1 MKSNTIDPTSFHKDY
16 PLAIALRNVSK
27 HWFLAYSKLM
37 SMEWEWTTSVP
48 YGATDGRLLLLNKA
62 GIDKL
67 CRQSNASG
75 LIAFLLV
82 HEALHAL
89 LGHGWRLAKMTDM
102 LRANVAADY
111 VINAMIAMRNR
122 ELKKEVFPFIEGV
135 LLDEALSGDKSV
147 EQLYRELSKPQPKQE
162 PQPQPQP
169 QPKQQDNEPEQDT
182 DETNEGQD
190 KSDTEDESG
199 EDDSKQGDGKCDADG
214 GEDDVS
220 VGESEGGE
228 GEELQGLPQELD
240 DDDLSDFVGTGAA
253 DNIEPEAE
261 DGETQ
266 ADVIDKIEE
275 ANDRILIADEID
287 RKQMADKGQT
297 GQRVG
302 GQRQHG
308 SALGWPDLLRQWL
321 TSKSRCGWDAPF
333 NAPIYSTTGV
343 VAAGR
348 RNKKAGE
355 IVLVID
361 TSGSIGQRTYDRFL
375 QEAQAVLDE
384 LKPERLHLL
393 SVSHVLADVVT
404 LEEGDAVPDK
414 LKGGGGTAFKPAF
427 DWVKDNVAD
436 MDVMVYLTDGWSNDL
451 PYLPQVD
458 FPLLWLTTQRAVTD
472 FKIGEALAITEL

>member
-1 MKSNTIDPTSFHKDY
+1 MKSNTIDPTSFDKAH

-27 HWFLAYSKLM
+27 NWFLAYSKLM

-67 CRQSNASG
+67 CRQSNPSG

-111 VINAMIAMRNR
+111 VINAMIKMRNV

-147 EQLYRELSKPQPKQE
+147 EQLYRELSKPQPKE
-162 PQPQPQP
+162 EPPEVNPKPPQP
-169 QPKQQDNEPEQDT
+169 EPDEQDG
-182 DETNEGQD
+182 DKQDGDGGVPEGQD
-190 KSDTEDESG
+190 GDDG
-199 EDDSKQGDGKCDADG
+199 EPEGADGDDGAPEGQDGDGD
-214 GEDDVS
+214 S
-220 VGESEGGE
+220 
-228 GEELQGLPQELD
+228 
-240 DDDLSDFVGTGAA
+240 DDLSDFVGTGAA

-321 TSKSRCGWDAPF
+321 TSKTRCGWDAPF

-348 RNKKAGE
+348 RSKKAGE

-375 QEAQAVLDE
+375 QEAQAVLDD

-414 LKGGGGTAFKPAF
+414 LTGGGGTAFKPAF
-427 DWVKDNVAD
+427 DWVKDNVDD

-451 PYLPQVD
+451 PSLPQVD

>member
-1 MKSNTIDPTSFHKDY
+1 MKSNTIDPTSFDKAH

-48 YGATDGRLLLLNKA
+48 YGATDGRTLLLNKA

-67 CRQSNASG
+67 CRQSNPSG

-135 LLDEALSGDKSV
+135 LLDEAMSGDKSV
-147 EQLYRELSKPQPKQE
+147 EQLYRELRKPQP
-162 PQPQPQP
+162 PQPPVNPEPPQP
-169 QPKQQDNEPEQDT
+169 EPDEQDG
-182 DETNEGQD
+182 DDGDDGAPEGQD
-190 KSDTEDESG
+190 GDKQDGDKQDG
-199 EDDSKQGDGKCDADG
+199 DKQDGDKQDGDDGDD
-214 GEDDVS
+214 
-220 VGESEGGE
+220 GESEGADGD
-228 GEELQGLPQELD
+228 GDG
-240 DDDLSDFVGTGAA
+240 DDLSDFVGTGAA
-253 DNIEPEAE
+253 DNIEPEAG

-321 TSKSRCGWDAPF
+321 TSKTRCGWDAPF

-348 RNKKAGE
+348 RSKKAGE

-375 QEAQAVLDE
+375 QEAQTVLDE

-427 DWVKDNVAD
+427 DWVKDNVDD

-451 PYLPQVD
+451 PSLPQVD